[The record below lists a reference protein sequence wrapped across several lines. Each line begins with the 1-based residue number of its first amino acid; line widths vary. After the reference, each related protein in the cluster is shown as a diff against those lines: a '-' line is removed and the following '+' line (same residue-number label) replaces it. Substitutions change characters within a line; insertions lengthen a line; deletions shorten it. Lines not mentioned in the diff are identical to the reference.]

1 MFHTLIFVR
10 LKITRSEEI
19 VWVQKDT
26 ETSLW
31 RNARGKWE
39 KTFLFSELFL
49 LGALGFACPVS
60 NWYIWKVFSP
70 VTSFLW
76 SKVLHAPLF
85 VLVSL
90 LSSWQMI
97 SNWVYNCCR
106 SHVSVL
112 VPLPLSEIMLISV
125 SHAQKDSLF
134 FITVCCWRTT
144 LFLLLLQSGSIF
156 QAYGQHVLRQA
167 CLTTG
172 SSFASLWKIS
182 HFQ

>member
-1 MFHTLIFVR
+1 MFHTLILVR

-76 SKVLHAPLF
+76 SKVLHAPLL
-85 VLVSL
+85 VLVSS
-90 LSSWQMI
+90 LSDWQMI

-106 SHVSVL
+106 SHVAVL
-112 VPLPLSEIMLISV
+112 VPLTLSEIMLISV
-125 SHAQKDSLF
+125 SHAQKHSF
-134 FITVCCWRTT
+134 FFYHC
-144 LFLLLLQSGSIF
+144 
-156 QAYGQHVLRQA
+156 VLVKNHTIPTIPIEWKHLPGLWTA
-167 CLTTG
+167 CLKT
-172 SSFASLWKIS
+172 SLPHHWE
-182 HFQ
+182 

>member
-1 MFHTLIFVR
+1 MFHTLILVR

-112 VPLPLSEIMLISV
+112 VPLTLSEIMLISV

-134 FITVCCWRTT
+134 FFYHCVLLKNHTIPTT
-144 LFLLLLQSGSIF
+144 PTEWKHLPGLWT
-156 QAYGQHVLRQA
+156 A
-167 CLTTG
+167 CLKT
-172 SSFASLWKIS
+172 SLPHHWE
-182 HFQ
+182 